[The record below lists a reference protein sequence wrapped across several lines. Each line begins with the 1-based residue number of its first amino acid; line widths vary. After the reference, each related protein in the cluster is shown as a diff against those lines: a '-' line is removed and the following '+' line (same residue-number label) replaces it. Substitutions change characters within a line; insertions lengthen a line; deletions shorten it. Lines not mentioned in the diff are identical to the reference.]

1 MAALKKEMKV
11 VITGADGQLGRSF
24 QDALK
29 LKGIAFLAL
38 PRKTMDVT
46 NLAQVRSVLGSSGAS
61 LIINS
66 AAYTNV
72 EQAEVN
78 PEIAFAVNQ
87 IGSRNVAIVCRELD
101 SRLIHISTDYVF
113 SGNRDLPW
121 QVDSD
126 TRPLS
131 VYGKSKLAGENAIR
145 EEWPEN
151 SVIVRTA
158 WLYSQYGKN
167 FYKTILQLANKD
179 KSPIKVVN
187 NQIGQ
192 PTSAPELAS
201 FILSTLPLEIPPGVY
216 HATNSGN
223 ATWYDFAYS
232 IFQLAG
238 ADTGRIEPISA
249 EDYKAKAPRP
259 DYSVL
264 DNSKWDSYDLN
275 TLGDWEH
282 SVANAFSTIQ
292 ESMNK

>member
-1 MAALKKEMKV
+1 MAALNKEMKV

-29 LKGIAFLAL
+29 LKGIAYLAL
-38 PRKTMDVT
+38 SRKNMDVT

-72 EQAEVN
+72 EQAEIN
-78 PEIAFAVNQ
+78 PQIAFAINQ

-145 EEWPEN
+145 EEWSEN
-151 SVIVRTA
+151 SLIVRTA

-179 KSPIKVVN
+179 RSPIKVVN

-201 FILSTLPLEIPPGVY
+201 FILSTLPLEIPAGVY

-223 ATWYDFAYS
+223 ATWYEFAYS

>member
-1 MAALKKEMKV
+1 MAALNKEMKV

-29 LKGIAFLAL
+29 LKGIAYLAL
-38 PRKTMDVT
+38 SRKNMDVT

-72 EQAEVN
+72 EQAEIN
-78 PEIAFAVNQ
+78 PEIAFAINQ

-121 QVDSD
+121 EVDSD

-145 EEWPEN
+145 EEWSEN
-151 SVIVRTA
+151 SLIVRTA

-201 FILSTLPLEIPPGVY
+201 FILSTLPLEIPAGVY
-216 HATNSGN
+216 HATNSGI

>member
-1 MAALKKEMKV
+1 VAALNKEMKV

-38 PRKTMDVT
+38 SRKTMDVT
-46 NLAQVRSVLGSSGAS
+46 NLAQVRSVLGSTGAS

-72 EQAEVN
+72 EQAEIN
-78 PEIAFAVNQ
+78 PEIAFAINQ
-87 IGSRNVAIVCRELD
+87 VGSRNVAIVCRELD

-126 TRPLS
+126 ARPLS

-145 EEWPEN
+145 EEWSEN
-151 SVIVRTA
+151 SLIVRTA

-187 NQIGQ
+187 NQVGQ

-201 FILSTLPLEIPPGVY
+201 FILSTFPLEIPAGVY
-216 HATNSGN
+216 HATNSGS

-249 EDYKAKAPRP
+249 EDYNTKAPRP

-264 DNSKWDSYDLN
+264 DNSKWDKYDLN
-275 TLGDWEH
+275 TLGDWEY

>member
-1 MAALKKEMKV
+1 MAASNKEMKV
-11 VITGADGQLGRSF
+11 LITGAEGQLGRSF

-29 LKGIAFLAL
+29 SNGIDFLAL
-38 PRKTMDVT
+38 SRKTMDVT
-46 NLAQVRSVLGSSGAS
+46 NLSQVRSVFGSSGAS

-72 EQAEVN
+72 EQAEIN
-78 PEIAFAVNQ
+78 PEMAFAINQ
-87 IGSRNVAIVCRELD
+87 IGSRNVAIVCRELG

-113 SGNRDLPW
+113 SGNRESPW
-121 QVDSD
+121 KVDSN
-126 TRPLS
+126 TEPLS
-131 VYGKSKLAGENAIR
+131 VYGKSKLAGEKAIC

-151 SVIVRTA
+151 SLIFRTA
-158 WLYSQYGKN
+158 WLYSQYGNN

-187 NQIGQ
+187 DQIGQ
-192 PTSAPELAS
+192 PTSATELAR
-201 FILSTLPLEIPPGVY
+201 FILSSLPLEIPAGVY

-238 ADTGRIEPISA
+238 ADTGRIEPIRS

-259 DYSVL
+259 GYSVL
-264 DNSKWDSYDLN
+264 DNSKWDTYDLN
-275 TLGDWEH
+275 TLGDWED
-282 SVANAFSTIQ
+282 SAANAFSTIQ
-292 ESMNK
+292 ESLNK

>member
-1 MAALKKEMKV
+1 MAALNKEMKV

-72 EQAEVN
+72 EQAEIN
-78 PEIAFAVNQ
+78 PEIAFEINQ

-145 EEWPEN
+145 EEWSEN
-151 SVIVRTA
+151 SLIVRTA

>member
-1 MAALKKEMKV
+1 MKV

-72 EQAEVN
+72 EQAEIN
-78 PEIAFAVNQ
+78 PEIAFEINQ

-145 EEWPEN
+145 EEWSEN
-151 SVIVRTA
+151 SLIVRTA

>member
-1 MAALKKEMKV
+1 MKV

-38 PRKTMDVT
+38 SRKTMDVT
-46 NLAQVRSVLGSSGAS
+46 NLAQVRSVLGSTGAS

-72 EQAEVN
+72 EQAEIN
-78 PEIAFAVNQ
+78 PEIAFAINQ

-145 EEWPEN
+145 EEWSEN
-151 SVIVRTA
+151 SLIVRTA

-201 FILSTLPLEIPPGVY
+201 FILSTLPLEIPAGVY
-216 HATNSGN
+216 HATNSGS

-238 ADTGRIEPISA
+238 ADTGRIEPITA

-275 TLGDWEH
+275 TLGDWGH

>member
-1 MAALKKEMKV
+1 MKV
-11 VITGADGQLGRSF
+11 VITGADGQLGRCF

-46 NLAQVRSVLGSSGAS
+46 NLAQVRSVLGSSSAS
-61 LIINS
+61 LVINS

-72 EQAEVN
+72 EQAEIN
-78 PEIAFAVNQ
+78 PEIAFAINQ

-145 EEWPEN
+145 EEWSEN
-151 SVIVRTA
+151 SLIVRTA

-201 FILSTLPLEIPPGVY
+201 FILSTLPLEIPAGVY
-216 HATNSGN
+216 HATNSGS

-238 ADTGRIEPISA
+238 ADTGRIEPITA

>member
-1 MAALKKEMKV
+1 MAALNKEMKV

-38 PRKTMDVT
+38 SRKAMDVT
-46 NLAQVRSVLGSSGAS
+46 DLAQVRSVLGSSGAS

-145 EEWPEN
+145 EEWSEN
-151 SVIVRTA
+151 SLIFRTA

-201 FILSTLPLEIPPGVY
+201 FIISTLPLEIPAGFY
-216 HATNSGN
+216 HATNSGS

>member
-1 MAALKKEMKV
+1 MAALNKEMKV

-72 EQAEVN
+72 EQAEIN
-78 PEIAFAVNQ
+78 PEIAFEINQ

-145 EEWPEN
+145 EEWSEN
-151 SVIVRTA
+151 SLIVRTA

-282 SVANAFSTIQ
+282 SVANAFSTIL

>member
-1 MAALKKEMKV
+1 MKV
-11 VITGADGQLGRSF
+11 LITGAEGQLGRSF

-29 LKGIAFLAL
+29 LKGIDFLAL
-38 PRKTMDVT
+38 SRKAMDVT
-46 NLAQVRSVLGSSGAS
+46 NLAQVRSVLGNSGAS

-72 EQAEVN
+72 EQAEMN
-78 PEIAFAVNQ
+78 PEIAFAINQ
-87 IGSRNVAIVCRELD
+87 TGSRNVAIVCRELD

-145 EEWPEN
+145 EEWSEN
-151 SVIVRTA
+151 SLIVRTA

-201 FILSTLPLEIPPGVY
+201 FIISTLPLEIPAGVY
-216 HATNSGN
+216 HATNSGS

-264 DNSKWDSYDLN
+264 DNSKWDSFDLN

-282 SVANAFSTIQ
+282 SVADAFSTIK

>member
-1 MAALKKEMKV
+1 VAALNKEMKV

-38 PRKTMDVT
+38 SRKTMDVT
-46 NLAQVRSVLGSSGAS
+46 NLAQVRSVLGSYGAS

-66 AAYTNV
+66 AAFTNV
-72 EQAEVN
+72 EQAEIN
-78 PEIAFAVNQ
+78 PEIAFAINQ

-145 EEWPEN
+145 EEWSEN
-151 SVIVRTA
+151 SLIVRTA

-192 PTSAPELAS
+192 PTSAPELAN
-201 FILSTLPLEIPPGVY
+201 FILSTLPLEIPAGVY
-216 HATNSGN
+216 HATNSGS

-275 TLGDWEH
+275 KLGDWEH

-292 ESMNK
+292 ESMYK

>member
-1 MAALKKEMKV
+1 VAAPNKEMKV
-11 VITGADGQLGRSF
+11 LITGAEGQLGRSF

-29 LKGIAFLAL
+29 LKGIDFLAL
-38 PRKTMDVT
+38 SRKAMDVT
-46 NLAQVRSVLGSSGAS
+46 NLAQVRSVLGNSGAS

-72 EQAEVN
+72 EQAEMN
-78 PEIAFAVNQ
+78 PEIAFAINQ
-87 IGSRNVAIVCRELD
+87 TGSRNVAIVCRELD

-145 EEWPEN
+145 EEWSEN
-151 SVIVRTA
+151 SLIVRTA

-201 FILSTLPLEIPPGVY
+201 FIISTLPLEIPAGVY
-216 HATNSGN
+216 HATNSGS

-264 DNSKWDSYDLN
+264 DNSKWDSFDLN

-282 SVANAFSTIQ
+282 SVADAFSTIK

>member
-1 MAALKKEMKV
+1 MKV

-38 PRKTMDVT
+38 SRKTMDVT
-46 NLAQVRSVLGSSGAS
+46 NLAQVRSVLGSYGAS

-66 AAYTNV
+66 AAFTNV
-72 EQAEVN
+72 EQAEIN
-78 PEIAFAVNQ
+78 PEIAFAINQ

-145 EEWPEN
+145 EEWSEN
-151 SVIVRTA
+151 SLIVRTA

-192 PTSAPELAS
+192 PTSAPELAN
-201 FILSTLPLEIPPGVY
+201 FILSTLPLEIPAGVY
-216 HATNSGN
+216 HATNSGS

-275 TLGDWEH
+275 KLGDWEH

-292 ESMNK
+292 ESMYK

>member
-1 MAALKKEMKV
+1 MKV

-72 EQAEVN
+72 EQAEIN
-78 PEIAFAVNQ
+78 PEIAFEINQ
-87 IGSRNVAIVCRELD
+87 IGSRNAAIVCRELD

-145 EEWPEN
+145 EEWSEN
-151 SVIVRTA
+151 SLIVRTA

-232 IFQLAG
+232 IVQLAG

>member
-1 MAALKKEMKV
+1 MAALNKEMKV

-72 EQAEVN
+72 EQAEIN
-78 PEIAFAVNQ
+78 PEIAFAINQ

-145 EEWPEN
+145 EEWSEN
-151 SVIVRTA
+151 SLIVRTA

-201 FILSTLPLEIPPGVY
+201 FILSTLPLEIPAGVY

-249 EDYKAKAPRP
+249 EDYKARAPRP
-259 DYSVL
+259 NYSVL

-282 SVANAFSTIQ
+282 SVANAFSSIQ

>member
-1 MAALKKEMKV
+1 MAALNKEMKV

-38 PRKTMDVT
+38 SRKTMDVT

-72 EQAEVN
+72 EQAEIN
-78 PEIAFAVNQ
+78 PEIAFEINQ

-145 EEWPEN
+145 EEWSEN
-151 SVIVRTA
+151 SLIVRTA

>member
-1 MAALKKEMKV
+1 MKV
-11 VITGADGQLGRSF
+11 LITGADGQLGRSF

-29 LKGIAFLAL
+29 LKGIDFLAL
-38 PRKTMDVT
+38 SRKTMDVS
-46 NLAQVRSVLGSSGAS
+46 NLDQVRSVVGSSGAT

-72 EQAEVN
+72 EQAEIN
-78 PEIAFAVNQ
+78 PEIAFAINQ
-87 IGSRNVAIVCRELD
+87 NGARNMAIVSRELG

-113 SGNRDLPW
+113 SGNRELPW

-126 TRPLS
+126 VNPLS
-131 VYGKSKLAGENAIR
+131 VYGKSKLAGEKAIE
-145 EEWPEN
+145 EEWSEN
-151 SVIVRTA
+151 SLIVRTA

-192 PTSAPELAS
+192 PTSASELAS
-201 FILSTLPLEIPPGVY
+201 FILSTLPLEIPAGVY
-216 HATNSGN
+216 HATNSGS

-232 IFQLAG
+232 IFQSAG
-238 ADTGRIEPISA
+238 ADTGRIEPIRA

-275 TLGDWEH
+275 TLGDWKD
-282 SVANAFSTIQ
+282 SVAEAFSTIQ

>member
-1 MAALKKEMKV
+1 MAAPNKEMKV
-11 VITGADGQLGRSF
+11 LITGAEGQLGRSF

-29 LKGIAFLAL
+29 LKGIDFLAL
-38 PRKTMDVT
+38 SRKAMDVT
-46 NLAQVRSVLGSSGAS
+46 NLAQVRSVLGNSGAS

-72 EQAEVN
+72 EQAEMN
-78 PEIAFAVNQ
+78 PEIAFAINQ
-87 IGSRNVAIVCRELD
+87 TGSRNVAIVCRELD

-145 EEWPEN
+145 EEWSEN
-151 SVIVRTA
+151 SLIVRTA

-201 FILSTLPLEIPPGVY
+201 FIISTLPLEIPAGVY
-216 HATNSGN
+216 HATNSGS

-264 DNSKWDSYDLN
+264 DNSKWDSFDLN

-282 SVANAFSTIQ
+282 SVADAFSTIK

>member
-1 MAALKKEMKV
+1 MKV

-72 EQAEVN
+72 EQAEIN
-78 PEIAFAVNQ
+78 PEIAFEINQ

-145 EEWPEN
+145 EEWSEN
-151 SVIVRTA
+151 SLIVRTA

-282 SVANAFSTIQ
+282 SVASAFSTIQ